1 MESTGE
7 IRRIGLTLLHA
18 ADRPSPHAN
27 IVFIHGLG
35 GHPQRTWEAQVD
47 AAPPPNFKS
56 PVRKGSFFNPRTWG
70 HASPPTM
77 AAAAAAAAAA
87 EPSSPEPQMDQASEF
102 DLPFRNHSISSASTR
117 SATGSG
123 FESRTSTKERVHWP
137 RDLLPLDIPQAN
149 IYVYGYNADVFGAL
163 AKTSGSGMTLT
174 QIAQNMLMDFDRAL
188 ADDIPIILCAHSL
201 GGILVK
207 EVLWQSKT
215 NVTESSRKV
224 HGLTKCVIFFGTPH
238 RGSRMAGWGEMAT
251 KLVKVLNQGSKN
263 QVIKSLALNSEIL
276 DRIQNSFEK
285 MIAVGDFFIHTFQE
299 GRPIMKLGKVVE
311 DYSSKLPGYPGL
323 KWEVIDRDHRKM
335 IQFEGRDDPG
345 YRQACETLKGY
356 MSRLTKEADADR
368 KSIMSAYSALH
379 RPSEIIFSVPYARNK
394 EFVGRE
400 ETIDAIGKLLSGP
413 SSSHMA
419 VMYGLGGIGKTQVA
433 LEIAHRSEGIKSV
446 LWFHAGSRDRLEKG
460 FRDVLGSLDI
470 QPDNNVEPLRVVETW
485 LRDPKN
491 GPWLIVVD
499 NVDDIDVVFSKTD
512 EDPAPH
518 LLSCF
523 PEVAHGSVLFI
534 TRWKAVAQKLTRRDH
549 FHLEEMTDSHGV
561 DLLRSYLGSDLDD
574 SPETEEL
581 AKELLGDL
589 GHIPLAI
596 AHAAAFMREYSTD
609 IAEYLELYR
618 NSTEDQ
624 DVLLAPAMTEMG
636 VQDTNESYSSDDY
649 PVLKAWLVSFNH
661 IKTDKR
667 AGTLAIDLLS
677 VMSFLD
683 GNDIPRHL
691 LTDFRLKTPPA
702 QYTVAFGTL
711 KSFSMLQQSGS
722 TDRMRFRMHRLVQ
735 LAMRRWLEQH
745 GLAEKYAQDA
755 LELVSSNFPS
765 DAVAEWKRCVELHP
779 HAEHVLR
786 LESVPAFSP
795 ARMHLLSNVASFQD
809 LSGQY
814 EAAKTKWEEVVS
826 LLTETVGAED
836 PQTLQARDAVAKTLF
851 SMAKFDEAE
860 KILDAVLKVK
870 KSSKGEEDVEVLKS
884 DHLRAE
890 IVAQRG
896 DHFEAE
902 RRHRKIFAAREKLL
916 GSRHH
921 DTLKSAG
928 KLMMELWELGR
939 FEEAETLAVKT
950 VDLCK
955 ITLGETHPDT
965 LETGDTL
972 GFILECRGKLL
983 EAEELKNGILETRK
997 SLYGPNHPST
1007 ADSEHDVGWVLH
1019 QLGRYD
1025 EAKPHYELA
1034 LEKKRLLLG
1043 EDHWKTL
1050 TTKCNLPVF
1059 YCDQGDY
1066 ELAEE
1071 HSRRIILDFK
1081 RTRSDMHPQTLDAT
1095 GGLAV
1100 ILRHRG
1106 KLEAAA
1112 KAARTSID
1120 GRNKV
1125 IGEDHPWTQP
1135 PLCHWGYILTLQ
1147 GEPTKGEA
1155 VMREAL
1161 AKMEEGL
1168 GKNHGYVF
1176 TALLQLS
1183 KNLALQKGDDALVE
1197 AEALARRALGGREA
1211 SLGPEHPYTFKA
1223 MWQVARVLEAQGS
1236 KEEAL
1241 KILRGAQ
1248 IGLVESL
1255 GADHPDAMRCTRELE
1270 ERGVVGG

>member
-1 MESTGE
+1 MEATGE

-47 AAPPPNFKS
+47 TVPSPNIKS

-70 HASPPTM
+70 HPSPPTM
-77 AAAAAAAAAA
+77 AAAAAAAA
-87 EPSSPEPQMDQASEF
+87 EPVSPESQMDQASEF

-117 SATGSG
+117 SASG
-123 FESRTSTKERVHWP
+123 FESKTAHKERVHWP
-137 RDLLPLDIPQAN
+137 RDLLPLDIPNAN
-149 IYVYGYNADVFGAL
+149 IFVYGYNADVFGTL
-163 AKTSGSGMTLT
+163 AKTSSSGMTLT
-174 QIAQNMLMDFDRAL
+174 QIAQNMLMDFDRGL

-323 KWEVIDRDHRKM
+323 KWEVIDRDHRRM

-379 RPSEIIFSVPYARNK
+379 RPSEVIFSVPYARNK

-400 ETIDAIGKLLSGP
+400 DTIEVIGKLLSGP
-413 SSSHMA
+413 SPSHTA

-446 LWFHAGSRDRLEKG
+446 IWIHAGSRDRLEKG
-460 FRDVLGSLDI
+460 FRDVLGRLDI
-470 QPDNNVEPLRVVETW
+470 QPDNSVEPMRVVETW

-491 GPWLIVVD
+491 GPWLMVVD
-499 NVDDIDVVFSKTD
+499 NVDDFDVVFSKTD
-512 EDPAPH
+512 EEPTPH
-518 LLSCF
+518 LLSCI

-549 FHLEEMTDSHGV
+549 VHLGEMSDAQGV
-561 DLLRSYLGSDLDD
+561 DLIRSYLGSDLDGG
-574 SPETEEL
+574 PETEEK
-581 AKELLGDL
+581 ARALLSEL
-589 GHIPLAI
+589 GHVPLAI

-618 NSTEDQ
+618 KSTEDQ
-624 DVLLAPAMTEMG
+624 DVLLAPTMDEMG
-636 VQDTNESYSSDDY
+636 IQDTNEAYSTDDY

-667 AGTLAIDLLS
+667 AGALAIDLLS

-691 LTDFRLKTPPA
+691 LKDFRPKTLSA

-722 TDRMRFRMHRLVQ
+722 SDRTRFRMHRLVQ
-735 LAMRRWLEQH
+735 LAMRRWLEEH
-745 GLAEKYAQDA
+745 ELAEKYAQDA
-755 LELVSSNFPS
+755 LNLVSTNFPRN
-765 DAVAEWKRCVELHP
+765 AVSEWQRCVELHP
-779 HAEHVLR
+779 HAEYVLR
-786 LESVPAFSP
+786 LNAVPAPSP
-795 ARMHLLSNVASFQD
+795 TRLQLLRNVASFQD

-814 EAAKTKWEEVVS
+814 GGARSKWEELVE

-836 PQTLQARDAVAKTLF
+836 MQTLGARDSLAQTLF

-860 KILDAVLKVK
+860 NLLKDVLEIMQA
-870 KSSKGEEDVEVLKS
+870 SSCEEDVEVLKNES
-884 DHLRAE
+884 LRAE
-890 IVAQRG
+890 IIAQRG
-896 DHFEAE
+896 DHVEAE
-902 RRHRKIFAAREKLL
+902 KQHRKIFEAREKVL
-916 GSRHH
+916 GSRHP

-928 KLMMELWELGR
+928 RLMMELWELGR
-939 FEEAETLAVKT
+939 FEEAEDLAVKT
-950 VDLCK
+950 LDLCK
-955 ITLGETHPDT
+955 IVLGETHPDT
-965 LETGDTL
+965 LATGDTL

-983 EAEELKNGILETRK
+983 EAEELKNSILETRK

-1071 HSRRIILDFK
+1071 YSRRIILDFK

-1106 KLEAAA
+1106 KLEDAA

-1120 GRNKV
+1120 GRNTV

-1147 GEPTKGEA
+1147 GEIERGEE
-1155 VMREAL
+1155 VMRSAL
-1161 AKMEEGL
+1161 SKMEEGL

-1183 KNLALQKGDDALVE
+1183 KNLALQGGDAALSE
-1197 AEALARRALGGREA
+1197 AEALARRATAGREA

-1223 MWQVARVLEAQGS
+1223 MWQVARVLEAKGTA
-1236 KEEAL
+1236 KDEAL
-1241 KILRGAQ
+1241 SLLRGAQ

-1255 GADHPDAMRCTRELE
+1255 GADHPDAMRCTREME
-1270 ERGVVGG
+1270 ERA